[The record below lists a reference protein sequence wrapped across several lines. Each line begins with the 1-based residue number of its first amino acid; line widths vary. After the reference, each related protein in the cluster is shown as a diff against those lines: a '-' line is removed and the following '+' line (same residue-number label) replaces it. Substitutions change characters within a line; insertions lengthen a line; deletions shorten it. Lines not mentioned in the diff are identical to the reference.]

1 MLGKRLKF
9 IFVFNFSDQL
19 EVLKSIN
26 LDHII
31 CATSSVDN
39 LQKNIFTKVD
49 DG

>member
-1 MLGKRLKF
+1 MF
-9 IFVFNFSDQL
+9 SFNLRFLISDQL
-19 EVLKSIN
+19 EVLKSVN

-49 DG
+49 NG